1 MYKMLIILYREEVV
15 SFVMREDKGLVI
27 ENYKC

>member
-1 MYKMLIILYREEVV
+1 MYKMLIIPHREEVV
-15 SFVMREDKGLVI
+15 SSVMREDKGLVT